1 MAYIYLLDLY
11 KKIDHHLSEITVLL
25 TDEKQTPDQIRFLEG
40 RKDVL
45 FEFREFLTLNL
56 DEKLP
61 KRIRKQ
67 IEKFNP

>member
-11 KKIDHHLSEITVLL
+11 KKIDHHLDEIMVLL
-25 TDEKQTPDQIRFLEG
+25 TSEKQRPEQKRFLEG

-45 FEFREFLTLNL
+45 LEFREFLRNNL
-56 DEKLP
+56 EEKLP

-67 IEKFNP
+67 LEKFNP